1 MKGMDLMKIS
11 SGFLRGIV
19 SKLIKRA
26 VKKKGYNADIV
37 LNEFAAKFENGEATI
52 HLNLDAKMSQDELTK
67 LLKDIG
73 LG

>member
-67 LLKDIG
+67 ILKEIG

>member
-1 MKGMDLMKIS
+1 MKIS

-67 LLKDIG
+67 ILKEIG